1 MSTKELKDLL
11 ERIEDTREIVLGPAA
26 GPQRATGAVAELHA
40 VWDAARTD
48 ARVAY
53 EAWRA
58 KPGAEA
64 FAVYRAAAD
73 RVDAAEAALAAA
85 ARGAVAA

>member
-11 ERIEDTREIVLGPAA
+11 ERIEDTREIVLGPAK
-26 GPQRATGAVAELHA
+26 GKQRATGEVVEVYA

-48 ARVAY
+48 ARSAY

-58 KPGAEA
+58 QPGRESY
-64 FAVYRAAAD
+64 AVYRAAAD
-73 RVDAAEAALAAA
+73 RADAAASALAQA
-85 ARGAVAA
+85 ARVLA

>member
-11 ERIEDTREIVLGPAA
+11 ERIEDTREIVLGPAK
-26 GPQRATGAVAELHA
+26 GKQRATGEVAEVYA

-48 ARVAY
+48 ARGAY

-58 KPGAEA
+58 KPCRDSY
-64 FAVYRAAAD
+64 AVYRAAAD
-73 RVDAAEAALAAA
+73 RADAAAVALARA
-85 ARGAVAA
+85 ARTPA